1 MHLTR
6 ARFAVTGI
14 LCAVVVAAGCGG
26 DGSGGSTP
34 VDTAVPG
41 PGSGGSA
48 DGATIFAANCAGC
61 HGGNGEG
68 GVGPNLQTSEKAG
81 NKDEVVKQVT
91 EGGGGMPGFGDK
103 LSSAEIQAVA
113 DYVVNTVHTG

>member
-26 DGSGGSTP
+26 GSSGGSSGSAGSGSGGAP
-34 VDTAVPG
+34 
-41 PGSGGSA
+41 
-48 DGATIFAANCAGC
+48 DGAKIFADNCAGC
-61 HGGNGEG
+61 HGSEGEG
-68 GVGPNLQTSEKAG
+68 GVGPNLQDSERAG